1 MLTIVVAA
9 ADNGVIGI
17 DNRLPWSLPADL
29 ARFKALTMGKP
40 IIMGRKTFESLGR
53 VLPGRP
59 HVVISRQAGLSL
71 PDRCHRAGSLDEAID
86 IARTVADASGELMV
100 IGGGDIYAQAL
111 AIADCVQLTR
121 VHLTPEGDTF
131 FPVLGAEWQQTAAE
145 HLPGEPACTFMTYKR
160 CPQAA

>member
-1 MLTIVVAA
+1 VAA
-9 ADNGVIGI
+9 ADNGVIGV

-59 HVVISRQAGLSL
+59 HVVISRQTDLSL

-86 IARTVADASGELMV
+86 IARRLADAVGELMV

-121 VHLTPEGDTF
+121 VHLTPQGDTF
-131 FPVLGAEWQQTAAE
+131 FPVLGAEWQETAAE

-160 CPQAA
+160 RPQAA